1 MIEKSLAL
9 ATALTS
15 KIGYDEA
22 ARIAKKAYEGGKTI
36 RQIVEEEGLFS
47 KEELKLLLNPR
58 SMSAPT
64 KIVKKGKIS

>member
-15 KIGYDEA
+15 KIGYDQA
-22 ARIAKKAYEGGKTI
+22 ARIAKKAYEDGKTI

-47 KEELKLLLNPR
+47 KEELKLLFDPR

-64 KIVKKGKIS
+64 KMAKKGKIS